1 MIAAA
6 MLRESAALVFEAGIV
21 PVGQPKNEPSG
32 REPKCRDDRNG
43 RPVRVS
49 AAAQIGPDG
58 VEAENIEKRRA
69 AQDNETSDEQC
80 GQPIGHTD
88 LRGWATPALPGISR
102 KPSREVRGSAGECF
116 LLHTLL
122 RIKEI
127 VVRCT
132 SRRDRA
138 KNR

>member
-1 MIAAA
+1 MISQLVRTGSTGHGFCSMIAAA

-69 AQDNETSDEQC
+69 AQDNKTSDEQC

-88 LRGWATPALPGISR
+88 LRGWARRPCPVLVANPAARFEGAP
-102 KPSREVRGSAGECF
+102 VNAFCC
-116 LLHTLL
+116 TL
-122 RIKEI
+122 
-127 VVRCT
+127 CC
-132 SRRDRA
+132 A
-138 KNR
+138 